1 MTTIPSIGSS
11 PPGALPP
18 SSGSPIRNSAE
29 ARPTAQAN
37 PAGGVLPSESVK
49 ITQADNPSEP
59 VASPQTQ
66 TAQKQPDREAV
77 ERAMQEVKKA
87 VDPMARNLQFSID
100 EDTGRTIVR
109 IVDTATKEVIRQI
122 PSEEV
127 LAIAKALDRMDGEK
141 KASGVFL
148 KQKA

>member
-18 SSGSPIRNSAE
+18 SSGSPVRNSAE
-29 ARPTAQAN
+29 TRPTAQAN
-37 PAGGVLPSESVK
+37 AAGGVAPSGAVSGNSAAQ
-49 ITQADNPSEP
+49 T
-59 VASPQTQ
+59 ASPAQA
-66 TAQKQPDREAV
+66 AQKQPDREEV
-77 ERAMQEVKKA
+77 ERALQEVKKA

-127 LAIAKALDRMDGEK
+127 LAIAKALDRANGDTT
-141 KASGVFL
+141 SGVFL

>member
-1 MTTIPSIGSS
+1 MSTIPPIGSS
-11 PPGALPP
+11 PPTPLP
-18 SSGSPIRNSAE
+18 SQSDSQRSVAN
-29 ARPTAQAN
+29 ARSTAQAG
-37 PAGGVLPSESVK
+37 PAGGVLPSGSDRQAAEKVPTSPVK
-49 ITQADNPSEP
+49 TDAVQ
-59 VASPQTQ
+59 QR
-66 TAQKQPDREAV
+66 QPDRETI

-109 IVDTATKEVIRQI
+109 IVDTSTKEVIRQI

-127 LAIAKALDRMDGEK
+127 LAIAKALDQTDGDTS
-141 KASGVFL
+141 SGVFL

>member
-18 SSGSPIRNSAE
+18 SSGSPIRSTTE
-29 ARPTAQAN
+29 TRPTAQAN
-37 PAGGVLPSESVK
+37 AAGGIAPSGAAGSSPADGTAQTASP
-49 ITQADNPSEP
+49 TQA
-59 VASPQTQ
+59 
-66 TAQKQPDREAV
+66 AQKQPDREAV
-77 ERAMQEVKKA
+77 ERALQEVKKA

-100 EDTGRTIVR
+100 EDTGQTIVR

-127 LAIAKALDRMDGEK
+127 LAIAKALDRANGDTT
-141 KASGVFL
+141 SGVFL

>member
-18 SSGSPIRNSAE
+18 SSGSPIRTTAE
-29 ARPTAQAN
+29 TRPTAQAN
-37 PAGGVLPSESVK
+37 ATGGIAPSGAANSKAAEG
-49 ITQADNPSEP
+49 TTDA
-59 VASPQTQ
+59 ASPTP

-77 ERAMQEVKKA
+77 ERALQEVKKA

-127 LAIAKALDRMDGEK
+127 LAIAKALDRANGDTT
-141 KASGVFL
+141 SGVFL

>member
-18 SSGSPIRNSAE
+18 SSGSPLRNTAE
-29 ARPTAQAN
+29 ARPTAQAS
-37 PAGGVLPSESVK
+37 PAGGVASSESVRAANADSA
-49 ITQADNPSEP
+49 TQE
-59 VASPQTQ
+59 ASQ
-66 TAQKQPDREAV
+66 ARAEQKQPDRQAV
-77 ERAMQEVKKA
+77 ERALQEVKKA

-100 EDTGRTIVR
+100 EDTGRTVVR
-109 IVDTATKEVIRQI
+109 VVDSATKEVIRQI

-127 LAIAKALDRMDGEK
+127 LAIAKALDNMDGEK

>member
-18 SSGSPIRNSAE
+18 SSGSPLKGKLE
-29 ARPTAQAN
+29 ARPTAQAA
-37 PAGGVLPSESVK
+37 PAGGV
-49 ITQADNPSEP
+49 APSEP
-59 VASPQTQ
+59 RKDQEADALALTSAS
-66 TAQKQPDREAV
+66 AAASQKAPDREAV
-77 ERAMQEVKKA
+77 ERALQEVKKA

-100 EDTGRTIVR
+100 EDTGRTVVR
-109 IVDTATKEVIRQI
+109 VVDTSTKEVIRQI

-127 LAIAKALDRMDGEK
+127 LAIAKALNKGDGE
-141 KASGVFL
+141 STIGVFL